1 MRSAHLSQVSSEEFT
16 LNKMFRLV
24 LAGAV
29 AWATCLGTSVVR
41 ADDDG
46 NDEPKDALGRSKAR
60 GIIAACADPYD
71 YPYALQNGDPP
82 GFDVEILRAVAKRG
96 GMRIEMFW
104 ISTASR
110 GGTAKA
116 FRNSILAK
124 RCDVFLGLSDSGD
137 DDMLM
142 NKMVFTKPYLGMG
155 YVLVTQGKASSLKT
169 LDDVKAANVKV
180 GVSMSTPM
188 DDFLFTNKIPRELFL
203 DNRRIMGALAKGE
216 IEAGMMWSTGLGVAR
231 MEFPSARFKLA
242 EDFVPGEGLRFN
254 GAWAVRKEDKTL
266 VKFINDGFDEL
277 LGNGKIKEIVESYGV
292 PFYPPFSS

>member
-1 MRSAHLSQVSSEEFT
+1 ML
-16 LNKMFRLV
+16 RLI

-29 AWATCLGTSVVR
+29 ALAACLGTSAAR
-41 ADDDG
+41 ADDDSS
-46 NDEPKDALGRSKAR
+46 DEPKDALGRSKAR
-60 GIIAACADPYD
+60 GIITACADPYD

-96 GMRIEMFW
+96 GMRIETHW

-188 DDFLFTNKIPRELFL
+188 DDFLYTNKIPRELFL

-231 MEFPSARFKLA
+231 MEFPAARFKLA

>member
-1 MRSAHLSQVSSEEFT
+1 MASEEFI
-16 LNKMFRLV
+16 LKKMLRLI

-29 AWATCLGTSVVR
+29 ALAACLGTSAAR
-41 ADDDG
+41 ADDDSS
-46 NDEPKDALGRSKAR
+46 DEPKDALGRSKAR
-60 GIIAACADPYD
+60 GIITACADPYD

-96 GMRIEMFW
+96 GMRIEMHW

-188 DDFLFTNKIPRELFL
+188 DDFLYTNKNPRELFL

-231 MEFPSARFKLA
+231 MEFPAARFKLA